1 MSNKKENSKTNNN
14 DSEDILDMDTPDDI
28 TSLLC
33 PNFSTVKKSI
43 FLFIIFILIS
53 SDVFIDRVLTTKD
66 NKYVEGRTCTPNG
79 VFVQGMV
86 LVIGYILID
95 TLVNMD
101 HI

>member
-1 MSNKKENSKTNNN
+1 MSNKKENSKTDNN
-14 DSEDILDMDTPDDI
+14 DSEDILDIDTPDDI

-53 SDVFIDRVLTTKD
+53 SDVFIDRVLTTRD
-66 NKYVEGRTCTPNG
+66 NRYVEGRMCTLNG
-79 VFVQGMV
+79 VLVQGII

-95 TLVNMD
+95 VLVNMD